1 MKKQER
7 RKNEPRRGGLGF
19 ILQFYLVLF
28 IFNFLRGG
36 LGYLFL
42 VWTWSNKTC
51 KFSQGTD
58 ELDMKLS
65 KWGSFFKPIF
75 IFNEASFFL
84 DVEFKF
90 LSSLAIFSQGT
101 DTTKHVKFPFQ
112 TNIHLISTRHP
123 FLLATSQV
131 FFFYK
136 KKQIKVHLKD
146 IFFLACSCKII
157 MQFFK
162 SIFQFFT
169 GNIIVKVYYLTR
181 CDHRWSCLS

>member
-1 MKKQER
+1 MTYRWIIFIINKCTWWFWTEDTLTKKFFFSWDQISSH
-7 RKNEPRRGGLGF
+7 F
-19 ILQFYLVLF
+19 FQTY
-28 IFNFLRGG
+28 IFNFLSGG

-58 ELDMKLS
+58 ELDMKLR

-131 FFFYK
+131 FY
-136 KKQIKVHLKD
+136 LK
-146 IFFLACSCKII
+146 
-157 MQFFK
+157 
-162 SIFQFFT
+162 
-169 GNIIVKVYYLTR
+169 
-181 CDHRWSCLS
+181 

>member
-1 MKKQER
+1 MHLMILKPKILW
-7 RKNEPRRGGLGF
+7 RKSF
-19 ILQFYLVLF
+19 FFFFSWDQISSHFFQTC

-42 VWTWSNKTC
+42 LWTWSNETC
-51 KFSQGTD
+51 KFSEGTD
-58 ELDMKLS
+58 DLDMKLS

-90 LSSLAIFSQGT
+90 LISLAIFSQGT
-101 DTTKHVKFPFQ
+101 DATKHVKFPFQ
-112 TNIHLISTRHP
+112 TNIHFQQGIL
-123 FLLATSQV
+123 FFWQDLK
-131 FFFYK
+131 FFFK
-136 KKQIKVHLKD
+136 KKKHKSSC
-146 IFFLACSCKII
+146 FFLACSCEII

-169 GNIIVKVYYLTR
+169 GNIIVKVYYLAKY
-181 CDHRWSCLS
+181 